1 MSQIFFDFVICEP
14 TYSPIGVI
22 DISAPRENSAIPTII
37 ITAPNKNDVKLDI
50 SIGAMVK
57 HNTNIIKETGNTDLT
72 DSLSICL
79 KAVECL
85 FMRIFLQFMLGNA
98 NVQCIVIRHN
108 NYNKIFLFNQQQNP
122 KLKKFINCHKIPSA
136 NPK

>member
-1 MSQIFFDFVICEP
+1 MSQIFFDFVIWEP

-98 NVQCIVIRHN
+98 NTQDIV
-108 NYNKIFLFNQQQNP
+108 YSL
-122 KLKKFINCHKIPSA
+122 
-136 NPK
+136 